1 MTLTESVEIIED
13 FAWANDV
20 DMLRAIELMVD
31 HYPKLSVIEQSALT
45 TFMEQ
50 TKVKTA
56 G

>member
-1 MTLTESVEIIED
+1 MTLNESVEIIED

-31 HYPKLSVIEQSALT
+31 HYPKLGTHEQSALT
-45 TFMEQ
+45 IFMAE
-50 TKVKTA
+50 TKVKTS